1 VRGGCGHR
9 GGKVISKKTIL
20 GILAT
25 CTACLAQGPVLLD
38 MDLENETNYL
48 YDLFDYTKVGTDPAN
63 TTVNGGFKNF
73 AISVAVDDIV
83 AINGTPAK
91 GVFLFKGFG
100 ARLSTNPTPGIIES
114 DVNRFAAYD
123 LYVEILQPDGT
134 PVGTLMATGMF
145 GGPVPPGAP
154 TSIAGAGANFT
165 IIGGTGAFLGAR
177 GQMVSAPQRT
187 PGTSRRLASVTEDPS
202 RRRQKIGPSYQ
213 RWILHVIPMVRPEV
227 MTTEIG
233 PLIFHTDF
241 SPVTQAS
248 PGRAGEVLLLLAK
261 GLGPTRGGTPGEA
274 YPAEPLAVVN
284 SPVEV
289 LVNGVSTNVIHQ
301 FGAPGTT
308 DTYRVDFRVPDGVQA
323 GTAKVQLRAA
333 WIEGGSVPVPI
344 R

>member
-1 VRGGCGHR
+1 
-9 GGKVISKKTIL
+9 VISKWTVL

-25 CTACLAQGPVLLD
+25 CTACLAQSPVILD

-48 YDLFDYTKVGTDPAN
+48 YDLFDYTKVGTDPAS

-83 AINGTPAK
+83 AVNGKPAK

-100 ARLSTNPTPGIIES
+100 ARLSTTPTPGIIEA

-123 LYVEILQPDGT
+123 LYIEILQPDGT

-154 TSIAGAGANFT
+154 TTLAGASANFT
-165 IIGGTGAFLGAR
+165 IVGGTGAFLGAR

-227 MTTEIG
+227 VITQTG
-233 PLIFHTDF
+233 PSILHTDF
-241 SPVTQAS
+241 SPVTQARPAS
-248 PGRAGEVLLLLAK
+248 AGEALILFAK
-261 GLGPTRGGTPGEA
+261 GLGPTRGGTPDE
-274 YPAEPLAVVN
+274 PFPTEPLSVIN

-289 LVNGVSTNVIHQ
+289 LVNGIATDAINQI
-301 FGAPGTT
+301 GEPGTT
-308 DTYRVDFRVPDGVQA
+308 DTYRVDFRVPDGIPA
-323 GTAKVQLRAA
+323 GTAKVQLRTA
-333 WIEGGSVPVPI
+333 WIEGGAVQVPV

>member
-1 VRGGCGHR
+1 MTRRIG
-9 GGKVISKKTIL
+9 
-20 GILAT
+20 LAVLT
-25 CTACLAQGPVLLD
+25 FCTTSLAQNPVILD

-48 YDLFDYTKVGTDPAN
+48 YDLCDYAKVGTDPGN

-73 AISVAVDDIV
+73 AISIAVDDIV
-83 AINGTPAK
+83 AINGKPAK

-100 ARLSTNPTPGIIES
+100 ARLSTNPAAGIIEA

-123 LYVEILQPDGT
+123 LYIEILQPDGT

-154 TSIAGAGANFT
+154 TALTGAGANFT
-165 IIGGTGAFLGAR
+165 ITGGTGAFLGAR
-177 GQMVSAPQRT
+177 GQMVSVMQRT

-202 RRRQKIGPSYQ
+202 KRRQKIGPSYQ

-227 MTTEIG
+227 VTTQTG
-233 PLIFHTDF
+233 PSLFHADF

-248 PGRAGEVLLLLAK
+248 PGRAGETLILLAR
-261 GLGPTRGGTPGEA
+261 GLGPTRGGMPSEPF
-274 YPAEPLAVVN
+274 PAEPLVVVN

-289 LVNGVSTNVIHQ
+289 LINGVAADAINQI
-301 FGAPGTT
+301 GAPGTT
-308 DTYRVDFRVPDGVQA
+308 DTYRVDFRVPDGVPA
-323 GTAKVQLRAA
+323 GTAKVQLRVA
-333 WIEGGSVPVPI
+333 WVEGSAVQVPI